1 MRLLR
6 LVIVF
11 LVSTISS
18 VGVAS
23 PPSILGGK
31 TLGAGTAH
39 HFFVGW
45 PSFGYEWW
53 NGAGVDWML
62 GVELVYGDWAAA
74 YSDVDVGGAFNVGL
88 RVPLKQRGMW
98 TVALRFVPG
107 ILIGDGPDGPGDD
120 NNNGIGVDD
129 EDDHLVIAGRGD
141 TAIAIG
147 AAVHEKVN
155 LITGLAFPVTVI
167 HVQDVTTGLI
177 IPILIR
183 FGVEVMPLPDMNLF
197 FIGEL
202 GPTVGIFDDDSDVD
216 AGFRVWIGTTIF

>member
-1 MRLLR
+1 
-6 LVIVF
+6 
-11 LVSTISS
+11 
-18 VGVAS
+18 
-23 PPSILGGK
+23 
-31 TLGAGTAH
+31 
-39 HFFVGW
+39 
-45 PSFGYEWW
+45 
-53 NGAGVDWML
+53 ML
-62 GVELVYGDWAAA
+62 GLELVYGDWAAA

-98 TVALRFVPG
+98 SVALRFVPG
-107 ILIGDGPDGPGDD
+107 ILIGDGPDGPDGGGG
-120 NNNGIGVDD
+120 GIGVEDQDD
-129 EDDHLVIAGRGD
+129 RLVIAARGD

-147 AAVHEKVN
+147 AGLHPKVN

-167 HVQDVTTGLI
+167 HLQDVTTGVI

-197 FIGEL
+197 FLGEI